1 LFGCFEEIYINC
13 EYTILFRT
21 TLEETASV
29 GFFKM
34 FRKPKTKITLEV
46 KKGTLT
52 LGSRTDATI
61 TVSSKEEFDAT
72 EIRAELRCIER
83 IRRERMVYVGKRQRP
98 VRQVYWDE
106 ASLLSEDL
114 KASGA
119 MHIVPG
125 FKKKFPIKISI
136 PASGRETVDGMDM
149 SVSWFIKGVVAVDD
163 RPDAVS
169 DTIELQVVRASSSS
183 KDSVEMVACEYC
195 KALIPVTSSS
205 CPICG
210 APRKS

>member
-1 LFGCFEEIYINC
+1 M
-13 EYTILFRT
+13 
-21 TLEETASV
+21 ASM

-34 FRKPKTKITLEV
+34 FRKPKTKITLEI
-46 KKGTLT
+46 KKGMLT

-61 TVSSKEEFDAT
+61 TVSSKEEFDTT
-72 EIRAELRCIER
+72 EIRAELRCTER

-106 ASLLSEDL
+106 TTLLSEDL
-114 KASGA
+114 KASGM

-125 FKKKFPIKISI
+125 FKKKFPIKITI
-136 PASGRETVDGMDM
+136 PSSGRETVDGMDS

-169 DTIELQVVRASSSS
+169 DTIELQVVRASSSG
-183 KDSVEMVACEYC
+183 KESVEMIACEYC
-195 KALIPVTSSS
+195 KALIPVTSSF